1 MLHLRVSMTRGSAIP
16 GPRPGAF
23 GWDAGIGSRLD
34 GNDVAHSG
42 PPAQSTREEISWLDS
57 VWEKR
62 LSRNVP
68 RPMMR
73 TARRGGLSTGRA
85 LAPRFC
91 GNSRRD
97 RSAVSHSSI
106 RVPGRHA
113 IVGSTEAANDVVARV
128 GVIDRSSR
136 EVPLPLDAR
145 LYACHPRFVNG
156 YPQPGPIAPFSLLTV
171 EDQ

>member
-73 TARRGGLSTGRA
+73 TARRGGLSTGRVLCDREIPCSQPFNRIRRQYPWLGRLVRMTA
-85 LAPRFC
+85 L
-91 GNSRRD
+91 SRQTD
-97 RSAVSHSSI
+97 R
-106 RVPGRHA
+106 
-113 IVGSTEAANDVVARV
+113 EW
-128 GVIDRSSR
+128 
-136 EVPLPLDAR
+136 PL
-145 LYACHPRFVNG
+145 
-156 YPQPGPIAPFSLLTV
+156 
-171 EDQ
+171 